1 MNIQQG
7 DRFTYTATNGQ
18 EQTIEVV
25 STIGP
30 HIGYKHIQGS
40 SRSGS
45 VHEDYFLTLIEN
57 KYFKE
62 VKA

>member
-1 MNIQQG
+1 MSVKQG
-7 DRFTYTATNGQ
+7 DRFRYTATNGM

-45 VHEDYFLTLIEN
+45 VHEDYFFQLVQSG
-57 KYFKE
+57 YFKAVE
-62 VKA
+62 

>member
-30 HIGYKHIQGS
+30 HIGYKHIQGRS
-40 SRSGS
+40 ASGS
-45 VHEDYFLTLIEN
+45 VHVEYFEELIRN
-57 KYFKE
+57 GYFKAVE
-62 VKA
+62 